1 MPIASVVMRHS
12 KKMKERQNIRLK
24 ANNISTI
31 LATKTIQNKENIIT
45 IFIKKINMK
54 SIFKQSIFGTLLIFI
69 TSCSTIS
76 YVPKVSLDVSPKS
89 INKTVQI
96 DKFIDSSPV
105 ADRKNPFGGVS
116 VTNKE
121 ALSNELDV
129 EITNAIV
136 SDFATNGL
144 FKQVSRKIENPDYI
158 IKGEI
163 IKFSGKSEMNEFAKF
178 SFGLAIASVIL
189 VPVVHNPAILLGT
202 APLYSCYLGL
212 PVSRNSADIEII
224 LKLYNKDNTLIGT
237 YSGKANEKMS
247 TSMYKNKML
256 AVPTL
261 TNKTFSSA
269 VMQIREQILKDIS
282 KIENP

>member
-1 MPIASVVMRHS
+1 MNTNDSS
-12 KKMKERQNIRLK
+12 
-24 ANNISTI
+24 NNLT
-31 LATKTIQNKENIIT
+31 TKTIKNKENMK
-45 IFIKKINMK
+45 FIL
-54 SIFKQSIFGTLLIFI
+54 KQFLFCALLVFT

-89 INKTVQI
+89 INKAVQI

-116 VTNKE
+116 VTNAE
-121 ALSNELDV
+121 ALSNELDIEV
-129 EITNAIV
+129 TNAIV

-144 FKQVSRKIENPDYI
+144 FKQVSRKIENPDYT

-163 IKFSGKSEMNEFAKF
+163 IKFSGKSELNEFAKF
-178 SFGLAIASVIL
+178 SFGLAIASVFIAPI
-189 VPVVHNPAILLGT
+189 VRSPAIYFGT
-202 APLYSCYLGL
+202 VPLYSCYLGL

-224 LKLYNKDNTLIGT
+224 LKLYDRNNILIGT

-247 TSMYKNKML
+247 TSIYKNKML

-261 TNKTFSSA
+261 TNKTFSTA
-269 VMQIREQILKDIS
+269 VMQIREQILQDIS

>member
-1 MPIASVVMRHS
+1 
-12 KKMKERQNIRLK
+12 
-24 ANNISTI
+24 
-31 LATKTIQNKENIIT
+31 
-45 IFIKKINMK
+45 MK
-54 SIFKQSIFGTLLIFI
+54 SILKKIFFGTLLIFM

-76 YVPKVSLDVSPKS
+76 YTPKVSLDVSPKS
-89 INKTVQI
+89 INKTLQI
-96 DKFIDSSPV
+96 DKFSDSSPI

-129 EITNAIV
+129 EVTNAIV

-144 FKQVSRKIENPDYI
+144 FKQVSRKIENPDYL

-163 IKFSGKSEMNEFAKF
+163 IKFSGKSELNEYAKF
-178 SFGLAIASVIL
+178 SFGLAIASVIISPI
-189 VPVVHNPAILLGT
+189 VQSSAILWGT

-212 PVSRNSADIEII
+212 PVSRNSSDIEII
-224 LKLYNKDNTLIGT
+224 LKLYDKNNTLIGT

-247 TSMYKNKML
+247 TSIYKNKML

-282 KIENP
+282 KLENPR

>member
-1 MPIASVVMRHS
+1 MTT
-12 KKMKERQNIRLK
+12 E
-24 ANNISTI
+24 
-31 LATKTIQNKENIIT
+31 TIQKKENTTKIIKT
-45 IFIKKINMK
+45 ENMK
-54 SIFKQSIFGTLLIFI
+54 SIFKNSLFGALLIFI

-116 VTNKE
+116 VTNSE
-121 ALSNELDV
+121 SLPNELDV
-129 EITNAIV
+129 EVTNAIV

-144 FKQVSRKIENPDYI
+144 FKQVSRKIENPDYVI
-158 IKGEI
+158 RGEI

-189 VPVVHNPAILLGT
+189 VPIVHNPAILWGT

-212 PVSRNSADIEII
+212 PVSRNTADIEII
-224 LKLYNKDNTLIGT
+224 LKLYDKNNTLIGT
-237 YSGKANEKMS
+237 YCGKANEKMS